1 MKPFEEYIRNIRS
14 ELDDL
19 ESDIQDLWDEYIK
32 VSNERDELE
41 EKLKEFSDE

>member
-1 MKPFEEYIRNIRS
+1 MKLFEDRIHEIRS

-32 VSNERDELE
+32 VLEERDELE
-41 EKLKEFSDE
+41 DKLRELSSE